1 MIYFITKTVT
11 EEDGV
16 VIQSQN
22 FSSMEKCTST
32 IDEGRALVPNYIIS
46 SSMAAYDVSYED
58 ATILIVK
65 EKDLRVVVDIVIRG
79 IGGTEKSDEFVIN
92 TIKEI
97 HKDKIKAT
105 SHNKKSIGSVYLT
118 KMIDECRN
126 SCIAACASGI
136 APDKKIMM
144 EFFELKTKLGLNCQN
159 HGALQN

>member
-1 MIYFITKTVT
+1 MIYFITKTVA

-32 IDEGRALVPNYIIS
+32 INEGKTLVPNYIIS

-65 EKDLRVVVDIVIRG
+65 DKDLKAVVDIVIRG
-79 IGGTEKSDEFVIN
+79 ISGTDKSDEFVIN

-105 SHNKKSIGSVYLT
+105 SHNKKSISSADLT

-126 SCIAACASGI
+126 SCLAACASGV
-136 APDKKIMM
+136 ASDKKIMM
-144 EFFELKTKLGLNCQN
+144 EFLELKTKLGLNCIN
-159 HGALQN
+159 HGKVQN